1 MKSNSIRIFTSTIAT
16 LLVSSFV
23 LPNPAYA
30 APRDVGNISVDCDT
44 GYLEDYKDAIYYFA
58 VGDTFT
64 IENEHAVDSKCLIL
78 DPNNILDGEAADHSG
93 DGAGL
98 LDFGDRSEPITID
111 GPGTFTITENGGLG
125 DVVTFQLVQAFFFT
139 NSGEVGEDAEVGDS
153 FLYRDVTELDDGTTV
168 DATVEI
174 TQLVN
179 QDPSETFT
187 LDRSDGA
194 TIRTSIDALGGTDGY
209 VEYTVSFHEDND
221 PETPIILTDFSVT
234 VKDIDSR
241 QYLAAQDVDSFTLS
255 ETPATKLTSRTV
267 GNTLF
272 IEELNNVESETSDQD
287 HWVVLTFD
295 SASMVT
301 LRLGSRDGGASFST
315 LFADGSSARAEF
327 SDPATVGAEDTSGAP
342 APVSAPAAT
351 ATPTLAA
358 TGPNVEWLLAAG
370 LLAVIA
376 GSSFIAVSRRKRV

>member
-1 MKSNSIRIFTSTIAT
+1 MKSNLIKAHAPAIVGILLTS
-16 LLVSSFV
+16 LV
-23 LPNPAYA
+23 LPSPAYA

-44 GYLEDYKDAIYYFA
+44 GYLEGYKDTIYYFA

-64 IENEHAVDSKCLIL
+64 IENEFAVDSKCLIL
-78 DPNNILDGEAADHSG
+78 DPNNILDGEAANHSG

-98 LDFGDRSEPITID
+98 LDFGATSEPITID

-125 DVVTFQLVQAFFFT
+125 DVVSFQLVQAFFFT

-187 LDRSDGA
+187 LDSSDGP
-194 TIRTSIDALGGTDGY
+194 TIRTSIDALEGTDGY

-221 PETPIILTDFSVT
+221 PDTPIILSDFSVT
-234 VKDIDSR
+234 VKDIDNL

-255 ETPATKLTSRTV
+255 ETPATKLTSRSV

-272 IEELNNVESETSDQD
+272 IEELDDVDSDTPDQD

-301 LRLGSRDGGASFST
+301 LRLGSRAGGASFST

-327 SDPATVGAEDTSGAP
+327 SD
-342 APVSAPAAT
+342 AAT
-351 ATPTLAA
+351 GGADQEAPSTLAA
-358 TGPNVEWLLAAG
+358 TGANVEWLLAAG
-370 LLAVIA
+370 LTAVIA
-376 GSSFIAVSRRKRV
+376 GFGFLAVSRRKRTA